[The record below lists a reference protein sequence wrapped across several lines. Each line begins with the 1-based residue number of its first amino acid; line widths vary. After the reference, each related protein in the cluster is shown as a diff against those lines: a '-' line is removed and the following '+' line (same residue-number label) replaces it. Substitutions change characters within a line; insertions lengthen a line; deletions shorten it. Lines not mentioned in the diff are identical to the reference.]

1 MRIEKRLLLL
11 VGMGVTGMVL
21 IGGLSFT
28 QISSIQARLDAVNSN
43 TVPALVRLHDS
54 MSSFYKA
61 RIDIAYR
68 VSAQTP
74 EEAASREKTLGTN
87 WADFADGVAAYQ
99 SLAIDDSDRG
109 FWNSERE
116 ALVKATALKNEL
128 VQVAGTG
135 NLEAAREV
143 YLQKLRPVANGLQ
156 DTLVKHIQ
164 YKTEVA
170 AKSQAEAQQSFTR
183 AVWEQILILLIGGG
197 LLVVFGLLIRRR
209 MVVSVTEARDAVVRI
224 EKDLDFTIRAPVRE
238 RDEIGELLEAFNSLT
253 ARMQQTMKEM
263 LQGTGQ
269 VSRVADD
276 MSASSAKARES
287 STLQSESSERIA
299 AAVEEITVS
308 INHVADQAAQAAEL
322 AAETGASAQSGKKI
336 IEESVESIHRV
347 AEVVRVAT
355 SDIEVLK
362 QSSEKVDSVVSVIR
376 EVADQ
381 TNLLAL
387 NAAIEAARAGEQ
399 GRGFA
404 VVADEV
410 RKLAERT
417 ANSTQEIAT
426 IIAEMQ
432 ASSLRAATRMD
443 EATESVGEG
452 VERANA
458 AQGAVTQI
466 VSDSRRSADV
476 VAEISGSIREQ
487 SLACTDIAQQV
498 ERVAV
503 GADENAQEASASAA
517 LAEQLA
523 GLSHQMQTEIRKYR
537 TDKDSR

>member
-1 MRIEKRLLLL
+1 
-11 VGMGVTGMVL
+11 MVL
-21 IGGLSFT
+21 IGGLSFR

-68 VSAQTP
+68 VSAHTP
-74 EEAASREKTLGTN
+74 EEAASREKTLAGN
-87 WADFADGVAAYQ
+87 WTDFADGVSAYQ
-99 SLAIDDSDRG
+99 SLAIDDADRG
-109 FWNSERE
+109 FWNAERE
-116 ALVKATALKNEL
+116 ALVKATAFKNEL
-128 VQVAGTG
+128 VSVAGTG

-143 YLQKLRPVANGLQ
+143 YLQKLRPVANSLQ

-183 AVWEQILILLIGGG
+183 AVWAQVLILLFGGG
-197 LLVVFGLLIRRR
+197 LLAVFGLLIRHR
-209 MVVSVTEARDAVVRI
+209 MVVSVNEARDAVVRI

-253 ARMQQTMKEM
+253 ARMQQTMKDM
-263 LQGTGQ
+263 LQGTEQ
-269 VSRVADD
+269 VNRVSDD
-276 MSASSAKARES
+276 MSDSSAKARES

-322 AAETGASAQSGKKI
+322 AAGTGASAQSGEKI
-336 IEESVESIHRV
+336 IEESVASIHRV

-362 QSSEKVDSVVSVIR
+362 QSSEKVDSVVSVIS

-417 ANSTQEIAT
+417 AKSTQEIAT

-432 ASSLRAATRMD
+432 ASSTRAVKRME

-476 VAEISGSIREQ
+476 VAEISGAIREQ

-503 GADENAQEASASAA
+503 GADENAREAAASAT

-537 TDKDSR
+537 TEKGGR